1 MRLTLTTET
10 GDQLKV
16 VEVDG
21 SNTVEDLQALAEV
34 EMGVP
39 AASQV
44 LSHNGVALSDA
55 KKTQPVGDQI
65 EHMRQTILADPNLLR
80 RIQSQSPELA
90 RSTSDAAEFRRVY
103 MQLEGQRREAEER
116 AREDQMRLANADPFD
131 VEAQRRIEEEIRREN
146 INQNWELA
154 MEHNPESFGR
164 VTMLYINLQVNG
176 HPIKSFVDS
185 GAQATI
191 MSLGTF
197 CPFITTFAKCD
208 GHVTDCAR
216 ACNIMHLV
224 DHRFSGI
231 AEGVGTAKILG
242 RVHSTQIKIG
252 TQYLPCSFTIMEGNS
267 VDLLFGLD
275 MLKRHQACIDLE
287 KNVLRIHGEELPFL
301 SEHELPEKAR
311 EKEARVVSSDDAA
324 AAAGSS
330 SSVVPTAG
338 APPPPAA
345 ASAKSAAPA
354 PMQGAAGGA
363 GGGGAAV
370 PAGFPEEQ
378 IKGLMDLGVSR
389 EEAVAMLAQCGGN
402 ADLAASLLFGG

>member
-21 SNTVEDLQALAEV
+21 SNTVEDLRALAEV

-90 RSTSDAAEFRRVY
+90 RSTSDALEFRRVY
-103 MQLEGQRREAEER
+103 MQLERQRREAEER

-191 MSLGTF
+191 MSL
-197 CPFITTFAKCD
+197 
-208 GHVTDCAR
+208 DCAR

-311 EKEARVVSSDDAA
+311 EKEARVVSSDDAVA
-324 AAAGSS
+324 ATSS
-330 SSVVPTAG
+330 SSTVVPTPG
-338 APPPPAA
+338 APPPPAVA
-345 ASAKSAAPA
+345 GAKSAAPA
-354 PMQGAAGGA
+354 PMQGVAGGG
-363 GGGGAAV
+363 GGGGAAA
-370 PAGFPEEQ
+370 PAGFPEEHV
-378 IKGLMDLGVSR
+378 KGLMDLGVSR
-389 EEAVAMLAQCGGN
+389 EEAVAVLAQCGGN